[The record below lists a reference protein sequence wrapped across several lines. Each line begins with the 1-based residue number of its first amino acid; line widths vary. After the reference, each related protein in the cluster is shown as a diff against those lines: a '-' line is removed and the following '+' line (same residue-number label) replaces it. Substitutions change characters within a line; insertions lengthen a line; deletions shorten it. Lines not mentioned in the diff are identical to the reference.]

1 MSELDD
7 TMEEELEKSQ
17 KAQEPLIDLIEEE
30 GIKQTDRVFD
40 GKPEI
45 NKIIQ

>member
-7 TMEEELEKSQ
+7 TMEKELEESRKIE
-17 KAQEPLIDLIEEE
+17 EPMHELLKEE
-30 GIKQTDRVFD
+30 GIEQTDRVFD

-45 NKIIQ
+45 NKKT